1 MPRRNRAP
9 RPRTRAP
16 LPPDERPPSPQQL
29 AQQLVSRGL
38 AHPHILEAAE
48 AYTATRRNPDEP
60 S

>member
-38 AHPHILEAAE
+38 CDSAILG
-48 AYTATRRNPDEP
+48 PDRP
-60 S
+60 KSDNASP